1 MHYSKYGTSLC
12 LLFILS
18 ACGGGGGDESE
29 VPPDNDALVQNIVDE
44 QNVVDEYVT
53 PAGVASCSV
62 EDLNRRVD
70 FDMRDYYIYYDQ
82 VPPLNINDFDS
93 PEDLI
98 RALRVD
104 PDIYSNVQD
113 AVTQTSQTEEGIVA
127 GYGIWFQPAG
137 DGVVRFRESRLGSPA
152 HSAGIRRG
160 DELVTL
166 NGQPIQ
172 DLSDEGISSALAA
185 DSISATFGIRTGD
198 EPIRVV
204 SVVRGEYRWQT
215 AGYATR
221 FTSSSN
227 PSLPVVGYIRVR
239 AFLETTQ
246 EEINTALLTL
256 RDEGG
261 FEELVVDLR
270 YNGGGRTRIARNLAS
285 VIGGA
290 AVDGEVFLRRRANNK
305 YPENNS
311 DSFFDSVDEPLN
323 LPRVFVLTTSGTA
336 SASEAFINGLEPYV
350 DVVVIGD
357 VTVGKPFTSFQVN
370 YCDRTINAMSRL
382 RTNAVGVSVLGG
394 IQPDCMVEDDW
405 QLRLNAVNDPLLDG
419 ALSFV
424 VNGTCDVTMASAS
437 NLQRNA
443 TESGPSFIPED
454 PARFVSEQ

>member
-1 MHYSKYGTSLC
+1 M
-12 LLFILS
+12 
-18 ACGGGGGDESE
+18 
-29 VPPDNDALVQNIVDE
+29 
-44 QNVVDEYVT
+44 
-53 PAGVASCSV
+53 
-62 EDLNRRVD
+62 
-70 FDMRDYYIYYDQ
+70 
-82 VPPLNINDFDS
+82 
-93 PEDLI
+93 
-98 RALRVD
+98 
-104 PDIYSNVQD
+104 
-113 AVTQTSQTEEGIVA
+113 
-127 GYGIWFQPAG
+127 
-137 DGVVRFRESRLGSPA
+137 
-152 HSAGIRRG
+152 
-160 DELVTL
+160 TL

-285 VIGGA
+285 VIGGV
-290 AVDGEVFLRRRANNK
+290 AVDGEVFLRRRANDK